1 MDNKCMYLLSVHLHR
16 DSVCCT
22 VYIYIC
28 IFNILYCNIFPINF
42 FALLHR
48 ITITTPGKYAAIKAG
63 VLPCLVNLLTD
74 KSSDVRLNALEVIL
88 CENQTMYCILK
99 QLFYSVS
106 VSVS

>member
-1 MDNKCMYLLSVHLHR
+1 MFIFIETLSVVL
-16 DSVCCT
+16 
-22 VYIYIC
+22 YIYIYVFLISC
-28 IFNILYCNIFPINF
+28 IISCNIFPINF

-48 ITITTPGKYAAIKAG
+48 ITITTPAKYAAIKAG

-74 KSSDVRLNALEVIL
+74 KSSEVRLNALEVIL